1 VFVRHHIFAP
11 KFNPKYQAM
20 LVQAHIDD
28 LFQLGIITF
37 NQFVFMQ
44 DNCRSMNEVAEA
56 LTSFND
62 SDLD

>member
-1 VFVRHHIFAP
+1 VFVRHHTFAP
-11 KFNPKYQAM
+11 NLNPKYQAM